1 MHSFE
6 DYYEI
11 LGVSPTA
18 TSEEIR
24 RAYLDKS
31 YLLHP
36 DRLAGVPE
44 SARNMAE
51 AELKRVNGAYDTLKD
66 HRARSEYDAEWRRIK
81 EKARPVVEPAVL
93 RFDKAKPH
101 ELQKGT
107 FVIRNLGGP
116 YQKINISNPDSWVRI
131 TNWTSL
137 SDSDELPLR
146 VEIEAEADH
155 WGKSYSEN
163 IYVMLDD
170 VEARVA
176 IQLQTIPEPAF
187 KIVAASSSRRISAR
201 PAVSPPTVSPPPVKR
216 TPAKRPLSRKKLIV
230 GLLTFTSA
238 IGTVITG
245 IATVTRQL
253 PLVVG
258 AVICIVY
265 FVATIVLVR
274 IARNTV

>member
-18 TSEEIR
+18 TYEEIK
-24 RAYLDKS
+24 RAFLDKS
-31 YLLHP
+31 HILHP

-51 AELKRVNGAYDTLKD
+51 VELKKVNVAYDTLKD
-66 HRARSEYDAEWRRIK
+66 QRARSEYDTEWRRIK
-81 EKARPVVEPAVL
+81 EKAKPVVEPAVL
-93 RFDKAKPH
+93 RFDNVKPH

-146 VEIEAEADH
+146 VEIEAEAVR

-163 IYVMLDD
+163 VSVMLDNE
-170 VEARVA
+170 EASVS

-187 KIVAASSSRRISAR
+187 KIVTGSSSRRITT
-201 PAVSPPTVSPPPVKR
+201 PPDVSPPTVKR
-216 TPAKRPLSRKKLIV
+216 ATPNRPRFRKKL
-230 GLLTFTSA
+230 LL
-238 IGTVITG
+238 
-245 IATVTRQL
+245 L
-253 PLVVG
+253 VG
-258 AVICIVY
+258 AIIFVYIVVIV
-265 FVATIVLVR
+265 VLV
-274 IARNTV
+274 IKNRN

>member
-18 TSEEIR
+18 TAEEIK
-24 RAYLDKS
+24 RAFLDKS
-31 YLLHP
+31 HILHP

-51 AELKRVNGAYDTLKD
+51 VELKKVNVAYDTLKD
-66 HRARSEYDAEWRRIK
+66 QRARSEYDTEWRRIK
-81 EKARPVVEPAVL
+81 EKAKPVVEPAVL
-93 RFDKAKPH
+93 RFDNVKPH

-155 WGKSYSEN
+155 WGRSYSEN
-163 IYVMLDD
+163 ISVMLDNE
-170 VEARVA
+170 EASVS

-187 KIVAASSSRRISAR
+187 KIVTASSSRRITT
-201 PAVSPPTVSPPPVKR
+201 PPDVSPPTVKR
-216 TPAKRPLSRKKLIV
+216 ATPNRPRFRKKL
-230 GLLTFTSA
+230 LL
-238 IGTVITG
+238 
-245 IATVTRQL
+245 L
-253 PLVVG
+253 VG
-258 AVICIVY
+258 AIIFVYIVVIV
-265 FVATIVLVR
+265 VLV
-274 IARNTV
+274 IKNRN

>member
-1 MHSFE
+1 MHDFE

-18 TSEEIR
+18 TSEEIK

-44 SARNMAE
+44 SAKNMAE
-51 AELKRVNGAYDTLKD
+51 GELKKVNVAYDTLKD
-66 HRARSEYDAEWRRIK
+66 PRARREYDVEWRSIK
-81 EKARPVVEPAVL
+81 EKAKPVVEPAVL
-93 RFDKAKPH
+93 RFDQAKPH
-101 ELQKGT
+101 EVQKGT

-163 IYVMLDD
+163 ISVMLDD
-170 VEARVA
+170 AEARVS
-176 IQLQTIPEPAF
+176 IQLQTVPEPAF
-187 KIVAASSSRRISAR
+187 KIVPASSSRRISADQ
-201 PAVSPPTVSPPPVKR
+201 AVAPPPVSQPTVKR
-216 TPAKRPLSRKKLIV
+216 ATPKRPLSSKKL
-230 GLLTFTSA
+230 L
-238 IGTVITG
+238 
-245 IATVTRQL
+245 
-253 PLVVG
+253 VG
-258 AVICIVY
+258 AVILIAY
-265 FVATIVLVR
+265 FVVAVALVIITR
-274 IARNTV
+274 R